1 MAMIKDLGRL
11 KPAIKETLA
20 VAEKTWLY
28 VGAFSPGQEIADF
41 LNLDPAQ
48 VAGEAM
54 IANRADGLTDVYIF
68 I

>member
-1 MAMIKDLGRL
+1 MPRV
-11 KPAIKETLA
+11 AI
-20 VAEKTWLY
+20 EKGFVDRVL
-28 VGAFSPGQEIADF
+28 PLEEIADF